1 MNKQGDETMDNQ
13 QQEFEV
19 KEIKGYEKMYS
30 VTSDGKVF
38 GHKRNKYLNQ
48 KTTRFGYAEVILSNG
63 KDAKRNVKY
72 ITVHRLVANAFIPNP
87 NNLPQINHIDSNKL
101 NNDVSNLEWMSAKD
115 NIRHSWAN
123 GMSEPSRPNLGKNM
137 PNAKSKYR
145 NVIYIGKN
153 NSFKAVLC
161 RVKDGNRFTK
171 TKSFSID
178 KYGYNEAERL
188 AAEAV
193 NMFIDTY
200 PEFSDAEKL
209 QIRVQR
215 PSEESEYTPSGVETA
230 NALYESRG

>member
-1 MNKQGDETMDNQ
+1 MDNQ
-13 QQEFEV
+13 QREIEM
-19 KEIKGYEKMYS
+19 KEIKGFEAMYS
-30 VTSDGKVF
+30 VTSDGRVF

-48 KTTRFGYAEVILSNG
+48 KITRFGYAEVVLSSG
-63 KDAKRNVKY
+63 KNAKRNVKY
-72 ITVHRLVANAFIPNP
+72 ITVHRLVANAFIPNL
-87 NNLPQINHIDSNKL
+87 NDLPQVNHIDGNKL

-115 NIRHSWAN
+115 NINHSWAN
-123 GMSEPSRPNLGKNM
+123 GMSNPSRPNLGKNM
-137 PNAKSKYR
+137 PGAKSKYR

-161 RVKDGNRFTK
+161 RVKGRNRFTK

-178 KYGYNEAERL
+178 KYGFNEAERM

-209 QIRVQR
+209 SISVQR
-215 PSEESEYTPSGVETA
+215 PSEESEYTSSEVETA
-230 NALYESRG
+230 HTLEKVG